1 MKYQWL
7 PFAELSPKEVY
18 DILQVRE
25 NVFHLE
31 HGALW
36 RDDLDLQSKHLLG
49 YENGNLIAYLRV
61 YLKDECLCIDR
72 LVVLPQ
78 YRRRGLGRMMIRK
91 TLEIFQ
97 NSYPGLILAFKC
109 GRARWISIK
118 NAILV

>member
-36 RDDLDLQSKHLLG
+36 RDIDDLDLQSKHLLG

-61 YLKDECLCIDR
+61 YLKDKGVFTLIAGR
-72 LVVLPQ
+72 LTSISPSET
-78 YRRRGLGRMMIRK
+78 G
-91 TLEIFQ
+91 
-97 NSYPGLILAFKC
+97 SYDD
-109 GRARWISIK
+109 
-118 NAILV
+118 